1 MAKTKGE
8 APTKNKVAPVK
19 VEEITWAKVEEEAA
33 LAKTEKETIA
43 KAEQEERA
51 KAEKEAREALARAD
65 QDQVAPEEEARA
77 RAEEEAQSKADQEA
91 RVIIE
96 EDARINTEQETRIK
110 AEVEARSEAEQEA
123 RVKAE
128 EEAGPGFRELGKEQ
142 LKWATTT
149 ATFVARSFEAITTET
164 IDYAKKS
171 LDTGFAFV
179 EKLLGTRSF
188 QSTIYIQ
195 SEYAK
200 TSYTDFVAYLTKI
213 GELNGKLGKEVFK
226 RRSHV
231 S

>member
-1 MAKTKGE
+1 VGL
-8 APTKNKVAPVK
+8 
-19 VEEITWAKVEEEAA
+19 AA
-33 LAKTEKETIA
+33 
-43 KAEQEERA
+43 
-51 KAEKEAREALARAD
+51 
-65 QDQVAPEEEARA
+65 
-77 RAEEEAQSKADQEA
+77 
-91 RVIIE
+91 
-96 EDARINTEQETRIK
+96 DARGGLSINIERTIKTEQETRIK
-110 AEVEARSEAEQEA
+110 AEVEARAEAEQEA
-123 RVKAE
+123 WVKAE

-142 LKWATTT
+142 LKSATTT

>member
-33 LAKTEKETIA
+33 RAKTEKETIA

-51 KAEKEAREALARAD
+51 KAEKEAREALARA
-65 QDQVAPEEEARA
+65 DQVAPEEEARA

-110 AEVEARSEAEQEA
+110 AEVEARAEAEQEA

-142 LKWATTT
+142 LKSATTT

-213 GELNGKLGKEVFK
+213 GELNGKLSKEVFK

>member
-8 APTKNKVAPVK
+8 APTKNKVAPAK

-33 LAKTEKETIA
+33 RAKTEKETIA

-51 KAEKEAREALARAD
+51 KAEEEAREAMARA
-65 QDQVAPEEEARA
+65 DQVAPEEEARA
-77 RAEEEAQSKADQEA
+77 RAEEAAQSKFDQEA

-96 EDARINTEQETRIK
+96 EDARIKTEQETRIK
-110 AEVEARSEAEQEA
+110 AEVGAEAEQEA
-123 RVKAE
+123 WVKAE

-142 LKWATTT
+142 LKSATTT

-164 IDYAKKS
+164 IDYSKKS

>member
-33 LAKTEKETIA
+33 RAKTEKETIA

-51 KAEKEAREALARAD
+51 KAEEEAREALARA
-65 QDQVAPEEEARA
+65 DQVAPEEEARA
-77 RAEEEAQSKADQEA
+77 RAEEDAQSKADQEA

-96 EDARINTEQETRIK
+96 EEARIKTEQETRIK
-110 AEVEARSEAEQEA
+110 AEVEARAEAEQEA

-128 EEAGPGFRELGKEQ
+128 EEAGSGFRELGKEQ
-142 LKWATTT
+142 LKSATTT
-149 ATFVARSFEAITTET
+149 ATLVARSFEAITTET
-164 IDYAKKS
+164 IDYSKKS